1 MRFFK
6 SFLIFLLTL
15 NIVNSQEQRTIE
27 IIQAGKSIRNSTD
40 FPGANILQK
49 DNNIRVILFHDGAR
63 IESDLSY
70 YYFNENSFKANGKVN
85 FNQGDSLLLTSDFL
99 EYDGKTKKAFAYGN
113 VLLTRPDMR
122 LETDT
127 LYLDRTK
134 NIAFYNSRGKIIDNE
149 NTLRSNSGTYF
160 MGPKKYIFK
169 SNVTIENPEYNV
181 DSEELEYFTE
191 SNYTYFNDKTLITGI
206 DYSILC
212 KNGFYDTY
220 SQRGFFRDNAVI
232 NYDGKIIYGDSI
244 FFENE
249 KSYASATYNV
259 RINDTINNSIIT
271 GHYGEIFK
279 EKDSAIITRN
289 ALAVNIVKND
299 SLYIHSDTITITGPD
314 ERKILKGY
322 YDVRILKSDVRG
334 LSDSIHFN
342 QETGLIKL
350 LKQPKSTKFLKT
362 LTDEEK
368 NKINPIIW
376 FGKNQITGDQI
387 FLKSN
392 MQTEELDSLIIRG
405 NVFMSQKDSLV
416 DDRFNQI
423 KGETLDGFF
432 RDGALDN
439 VYIVKNS
446 TLLYYMYSDEGEFI
460 GMNNTLAS
468 SILIRFKENEI
479 SEVSFYR
486 NPDGNVISENK
497 IILNEMK
504 LPGFIWR
511 EDEKPETIYDL
522 FSESDKKLEIIEIE

>member
-1 MRFFK
+1 MKFFK
-6 SFLIFLLTL
+6 SFLIFLFTL

-40 FPGANILQK
+40 FPGANILQR
-49 DNNIRVILFHDGAR
+49 DNNLRVILFHDGAR

-70 YYFNENSFKANGKVN
+70 YYFNENSFKANGKVI

-99 EYDGKTKKAFAYGN
+99 EYDGKTKKAFAYGD
-113 VLLTRPDMR
+113 VLLTRPDMK

-191 SNYTYFNDKTLITGI
+191 SNYTYFNDKTLITGV

-220 SQRGFFRDNAVI
+220 RQKGFFRDNAVI

-279 EKDSAIITRN
+279 AKDSAIITRN
-289 ALAVNIVKND
+289 ALAVNIIKSD
-299 SLYIHSDTITITGPD
+299 SLYIHSDTITITGPY
-314 ERKILKGY
+314 EKKILKGY

-350 LKQPKSTKFLKT
+350 LKQPKSSKFLKT

-416 DDRFNQI
+416 NDRFNQI
-423 KGETLDGFF
+423 KGEKLDGFF
-432 RDGALDN
+432 RDGTLDN

-522 FSESDKKLEIIEIE
+522 FSEDDKELEIIEIE

>member
-1 MRFFK
+1 MNFFK
-6 SFLIFLLTL
+6 NFLILLLTVNL
-15 NIVNSQEQRTIE
+15 VNSQEQRTIE
-27 IIQAGKSIRNSTD
+27 IIQAGKSIRDSKEY
-40 FPGANILQK
+40 PGANILQK
-49 DNNIRVILFHDGAR
+49 DDNLRVILFHDGAK

-70 YYFNENSFKANGKVN
+70 YYFNENSFKANGRVN
-85 FNQGDSLLLTSDFL
+85 FNQGDTIFLTSDFL

-113 VLLTRPDMR
+113 VFLTRPDMK

-127 LYLDRTK
+127 LYLDRIK
-134 NIAFYNSRGKIIDNE
+134 NVAFYNSKGKIIDNK
-149 NTLRSNSGTYF
+149 NTLRSKSGTYF

-191 SNYTYFNDKTLITGI
+191 SNYTYFNKKTLITGS

-220 SQRGFFRDNAVI
+220 NQKGFFRENAVI

-244 FFENE
+244 SFEKE
-249 KSYASATYNV
+249 KSYASASYNV
-259 RINDTINNSIIT
+259 KINDTINNSIIT

-289 ALAVNIVKND
+289 ALAVNIIKND
-299 SLYIHSDTITITGPD
+299 SLYIHSDTITIIGPD
-314 ERKILKGY
+314 ENKILKGY

-342 QETGLIKL
+342 QKTGLIKL
-350 LKQPKSTKFLKT
+350 LKKPKKSKYLKS

-368 NKINPIIW
+368 NQLNPVIW
-376 FGKNQITGDQI
+376 FGKNQITGDEI

-392 MQTEELDSLIIRG
+392 MQSEELDSLIIRG
-405 NVFMSQKDSLV
+405 NVFMSQKDSIMS
-416 DDRFNQI
+416 DRFNQI
-423 KGETLDGFF
+423 KGEKLDGFF
-432 RDGALDN
+432 NNGSLDN

-460 GMNNTLAS
+460 GINNTLAS
-468 SILIRFKENEI
+468 SILIKFRENEI
-479 SEVSFYR
+479 SEVSFYK
-486 NPDGNVISENK
+486 NPDGNVVSENK
-497 IILNEMK
+497 MILNESK

-511 EDEKPETIYDL
+511 EVEKPENIEDL
-522 FSESDKKLEIIEIE
+522 FSEADKELEIVQIE